1 VPLHDEFGNP
11 FAEGGP
17 SKKHER
23 GLPSRGYTLFKYVFF
38 LPKSST
44 SDATVGKSS
53 PLYSVNFVLILSF
66 SLIEVRK

>member
-1 VPLHDEFGNP
+1 MVNSGNP

-17 SKKHER
+17 KKIRKEY
-23 GLPSRGYTLFKYVFF
+23 SFTCSYTFLKDVFF
-38 LPKSST
+38 QNLST

-66 SLIEVRK
+66 SLIDVKKVDFE